1 MTIEIGSQKVGRM
14 GRRGGARVPTQLPI
28 GEIDANIFAC
38 PACSRPLGAGTKRC
52 PGCST
57 RLLAGVK
64 LTRAAAFMAVGLTVG
79 VILGGGSMSLMSTVA
94 RPADVVV
101 PVVAPPV
108 VTPTQLPIP
117 SAPAP
122 VVDPGIPSQALSALR
137 QSTLLNQRVLTDADR
152 LAAALEAAKPSG
164 SEIAP
169 ILRTLATTASFGAR
183 LAPSVAEWDEGGVVS
198 QDLAT
203 FYAEISGAAEE
214 GLSSSLSNT
223 RAYVAAAKQML
234 KVLAGLDAIDAAS
247 RALAASADL
256 ELPPLTKPSS

>member
-28 GEIDANIFAC
+28 GETDANIFAC
-38 PACSRPLGAGTKRC
+38 PACSRPLGTGTKRC

-57 RLLAGVK
+57 RLIAGVK
-64 LTRAAAFMAVGLTVG
+64 LTRAAGFMAVGLTIG
-79 VILGGGSMSLMSTVA
+79 VILSSGVMTLMSAVA

-101 PVVAPPV
+101 PVAPPV
-108 VTPTQLPIP
+108 VTPTQMPIP
-117 SAPAP
+117 SAPAL

-152 LAAALEAAKPSG
+152 LAAALGAAKPS
-164 SEIAP
+164 SREIAP

-183 LAPSVAEWDEGGVVS
+183 LAGSVADWDEGVVVS

-203 FYAEISGAAEE
+203 FYAEISGAAED
-214 GLSSSLSNT
+214 GLSSSLANT
-223 RAYVAAAKQML
+223 RAYVAAGEQML

>member
-1 MTIEIGSQKVGRM
+1 MTIEIGSQKVGRI

-28 GEIDANIFAC
+28 GETDANIFAC
-38 PACSRPLGAGTKRC
+38 PACSRPLGTGTKRC
-52 PGCST
+52 PSCST
-57 RLLAGVK
+57 RLIAGVK
-64 LTRAAAFMAVGLTVG
+64 LTRASAFMAIGVTIG
-79 VILGGGSMSLMSTVA
+79 VILSGGFMTLMSAAA
-94 RPADVVV
+94 RPADVVI
-101 PVVAPPV
+101 PVAPPV

-122 VVDPGIPSQALSALR
+122 AVDPGIPSQALSALR

-152 LAAALEAAKPSG
+152 LAAALGASRPSS

-203 FYAEISGAAEE
+203 FYAEIGGAAED

-223 RAYVAAAKQML
+223 RAYVAAGERML
-234 KVLAGLDAIDAAS
+234 QVLAGLDAIDAAA